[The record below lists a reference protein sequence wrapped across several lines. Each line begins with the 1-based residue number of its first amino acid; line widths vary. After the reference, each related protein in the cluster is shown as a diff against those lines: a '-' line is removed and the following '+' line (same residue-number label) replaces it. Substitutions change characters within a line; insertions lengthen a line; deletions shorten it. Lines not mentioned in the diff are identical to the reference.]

1 MVWEF
6 NPPGNP
12 ESVMSRSTL
21 IVAFVC
27 LLLGTN
33 VLTWTTTRYVTTR
46 NVLTRAQQRMETV
59 LREEGVFEQLS
70 IGEHRIEFRLAI
82 PLAGGRYYGYNA
94 ALPYWGVGI
103 VLLAAGV
110 LIPFARNKRSAAKND
125 AKGS

>member
-1 MVWEF
+1 
-6 NPPGNP
+6 
-12 ESVMSRSTL
+12 MSRSTL
-21 IVAFVC
+21 ALAFVC

-33 VLTWTTTRYVTTR
+33 VVTWTTTRYLTTR

-59 LREEGVFEQLS
+59 LRDEGVFEQLS
-70 IGEHRIEFRLAI
+70 TGEHRIEFRLAI

-103 VLLAAGV
+103 ALVAAGV
-110 LIPFARNKRSAAKND
+110 LIPFTRNTRSAAKND

>member
-1 MVWEF
+1 
-6 NPPGNP
+6 
-12 ESVMSRSTL
+12 MSRSTL

-33 VLTWTTTRYVTTR
+33 VLTCTTMRYVTTR
-46 NVLTRAQQRMETV
+46 KVLTRAQQRMETV
-59 LREEGVFEQLS
+59 LRDEGVFEQLS
-70 IGEHRIEFRLAI
+70 TGEHGGQFRLAI

-110 LIPFARNKRSAAKND
+110 LIPFARNRRSAAKND
-125 AKGS
+125 GKEP